1 MNIINLRKNL
11 RRLSKTRRIA
21 DRRVVPY
28 EFGTPEWEE
37 NIKKNYLSWPKTD
50 RRKQDRRV
58 GERRVPERRQSSQLE
73 TLERSRLER
82 KYARILLTPEERK
95 LIEDMYLRDLD

>member
-1 MNIINLRKNL
+1 
-11 RRLSKTRRIA
+11 
-21 DRRVVPY
+21 
-28 EFGTPEWEE
+28 
-37 NIKKNYLSWPKTD
+37 PKTD

-58 GERRVPERRQSSQLE
+58 AERRVPDRRQNQLQ
-73 TLERSRLER
+73 TIERSRLER

>member
-11 RRLSKTRRIA
+11 RRLAKTRRIA

-37 NIKKNYLSWPKTD
+37 NIKKNYLAWPKTD

-58 GERRVPERRQSSQLE
+58 AERRVPDRRQNQLQ
-73 TLERSRLER
+73 TIERSRLER

-95 LIEDMYLRDLD
+95 LIEDIYLRDLD